1 MSEFNLPELGE
12 NIQAGDVINVLVAVG
27 DTIAP
32 DQPVLELETDK
43 ATVEVPS
50 SIGGVVKAI
59 HIKPG
64 DTIQVGQLILTVEG
78 NGAADQPASAPQEA
92 QQEAPQSEPAP
103 PTPPPAPPPQ
113 AATETAAP
121 THPTE
126 PSTPVV
132 TEFKIPDLGENIQAG
147 AVINILVSVGDT
159 VSVDQPVLELETDK
173 ATVEVP
179 SAVAGVVKEIHI
191 KAGDSVQVGQRVLTL
206 EGTASAA
213 EPTPQSAPAVSQPPQ
228 PEPPTEAKPEPA
240 PAAAEPSPSAA
251 PAAPPPV
258 PVATLPPDFYE
269 PDAAHSAVP
278 AAPNVRRLARE
289 IGVDITQVPG
299 TGPAGRISMA
309 DVKNYARQRSLA
321 GRGVAPAAAPIATAV
336 PLPDFSKWGQ
346 VEREAMSN
354 IRRKTAENLS
364 RAWAT
369 IPQVTQFAKADI
381 SELEELRKRF
391 GKTVEAAGAK
401 LTPTAILLKVVAS
414 VLKTF
419 PQFNASV
426 DMSSNEIIYKKYYHI
441 GVAVDTDRGLL
452 VPVIRDVDQK
462 TILELAVELQQV
474 AEKAR
479 NKKLSLDDMQGGTF
493 SISNLGGIGGS
504 YFTPIVNAPEVAIL
518 GVARGQMEP
527 VYVND
532 QFEPR
537 LMLPLALSYDH
548 RLIDGADGARFIKTL
563 VEHLEQPFLTALQG
577 W

>member
-27 DTIAP
+27 DTITP

-78 NGAADQPASAPQEA
+78 NGAADQPTSALQEA
-92 QQEAPQSEPAP
+92 QQEAPQPETAPPAP
-103 PTPPPAPPPQ
+103 PPPAPAQPQ

-121 THPTE
+121 AHPTE

-159 VSVDQPVLELETDK
+159 VSIDQPVLELETDK

-191 KAGDSVQVGQRVLTL
+191 KAGDTVEVGQRVLTL
-206 EGTASAA
+206 EGTAPAV
-213 EPTPQSAPAVSQPPQ
+213 EPTPQPAPAVSQPPP
-228 PEPPTEAKPEPA
+228 PEPSTETRPEPT
-240 PAAAEPSPSAA
+240 PMAAL
-251 PAAPPPV
+251 AAPPPA
-258 PVATLPPDFYE
+258 PIAALHPDFYK
-269 PDAAHSAVP
+269 PDAAYGAVP

-289 IGVDITQVPG
+289 IGVDIAQVPG

-321 GRGVAPAAAPIATAV
+321 GRGVAPAAAPAAAAV

-479 NKKLSLDDMQGGTF
+479 SKKLSLDDMQGGTF

-527 VYVND
+527 VYING

>member
-64 DTIQVGQLILTVEG
+64 DTIRVGQLILTVEG
-78 NGAADQPASAPQEA
+78 NGTADQPAVTPQAQPEA
-92 QQEAPQSEPAP
+92 QAEATPA
-103 PTPPPAPPPQ
+103 APPP
-113 AATETAAP
+113 P
-121 THPTE
+121 THE
-126 PSTPVV
+126 PPQPGAEVVQLDAPAEPATPVTV
-132 TEFKIPDLGENIQAG
+132 EFKIPDLGENIQAG
-147 AVINILVSVGDT
+147 AVVNILVSVGDA
-159 VSVDQPVLELETDK
+159 VKVDQPVLELETDK

-179 SAVAGVVKEIHI
+179 SSVAGVVKEIHI
-191 KAGDSVQVGQRVLTL
+191 KAGDTVKVGQRVLTL
-206 EGTASAA
+206 EGTAAAA
-213 EPTPQSAPAVSQPPQ
+213 EPVSQPTPEVSQ
-228 PEPPTEAKPEPA
+228 PAPPEPPAETRPEPA
-240 PAAAEPSPSAA
+240 PAAPPEPA
-251 PAAPPPV
+251 PAAPSPV
-258 PVATLPPDFYE
+258 PAAVLPPDFYE

-289 IGVDITQVPG
+289 IGVDIIQVHG
-299 TGPAGRISMA
+299 TGPGGRISMA
-309 DVKNYARQRSLA
+309 DVKNHARQRSLTS
-321 GRGVAPAAAPIATAV
+321 RGVAPAAAPLAAAV
-336 PLPDFSKWGQ
+336 SLPDFSKWGQ
-346 VEREAMSN
+346 VEREAMSG

-369 IPQVTQFAKADI
+369 VPQVTQFAKADI

-426 DMSSNEIIYKKYYHI
+426 DMSSNEVIYKKYYHI

-452 VPVIRDVDQK
+452 VPVIRNVDQK
-462 TILELAVELQQV
+462 TILELAVELQAV

-504 YFTPIVNAPEVAIL
+504 HFTPIVNAPEVAIL

-527 VYVND
+527 VYLNG

>member
-27 DTIAP
+27 DTIEP

-78 NGAADQPASAPQEA
+78 NGAADQPAPTHQEA
-92 QQEAPQSEPAP
+92 QQEAPQPESTP
-103 PTPPPAPPPQ
+103 PTPPPPAAPAPPQ
-113 AATETAAP
+113 AATKAVAP
-121 THPTE
+121 APPSE
-126 PSTPVV
+126 PSAPVV

-147 AVINILVSVGDT
+147 AVVNILVSVGDT

-179 SAVAGVVKEIHI
+179 SSVAGVVKEIHI
-191 KAGDSVQVGQRVLTL
+191 QAGDTVEVGQRVLTL
-206 EGTASAA
+206 EGTALTA
-213 EPTPQSAPAVSQPPQ
+213 EPAPAVSQPPP
-228 PEPPTEAKPEPA
+228 PEPPTEAIPEPA
-240 PAAAEPSPSAA
+240 QAVPPETPPAALPSA
-251 PAAPPPV
+251 PAI
-258 PVATLPPDFYE
+258 LPPDFYK
-269 PDAAHSAVP
+269 PDAAYSAVP

-289 IGVDITQVPG
+289 IGVDIAQVPG

-309 DVKNYARQRSLA
+309 DVKNYARQRSLTS
-321 GRGVAPAAAPIATAV
+321 RGVAPAAAPTAAAI

-346 VEREAMSN
+346 IEREAMSN

-369 IPQVTQFAKADI
+369 VPQVTQFAKADI
-381 SELEELRKRF
+381 SELEELRQRF

-462 TILELAVELQQV
+462 TILELAIELQQV

-504 YFTPIVNAPEVAIL
+504 HFTPIVNAPEVAIL

-527 VYVND
+527 VYING